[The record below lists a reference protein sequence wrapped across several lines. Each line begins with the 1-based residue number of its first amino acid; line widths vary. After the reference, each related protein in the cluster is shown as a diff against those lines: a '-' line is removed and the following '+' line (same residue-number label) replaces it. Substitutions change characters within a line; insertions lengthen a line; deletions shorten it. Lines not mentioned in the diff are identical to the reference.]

1 LPGKIRKTPPIKKRP
16 VRTAGTSW
24 NTNQMQARQA
34 LLLSIQHVMCLMY
47 FVFRWYEHD
56 VIKLYLL
63 LLVDTHSKYKIK
75 FPSHYPNG
83 LIIGVWGKVQ
93 SPGQNYQHAMLFSV
107 TVCTKHTS
115 RD

>member
-1 LPGKIRKTPPIKKRP
+1 
-16 VRTAGTSW
+16 
-24 NTNQMQARQA
+24 MQARQA
-34 LLLSIQHVMCLMY
+34 LLLSTQHVMCLMY

-56 VIKLYLL
+56 VIKLCLL

-75 FPSHYPNG
+75 FPSHYPNR

-93 SPGQNYQHAMLFSV
+93 SPRQNYQYAMLFSV

-115 RD
+115 YH